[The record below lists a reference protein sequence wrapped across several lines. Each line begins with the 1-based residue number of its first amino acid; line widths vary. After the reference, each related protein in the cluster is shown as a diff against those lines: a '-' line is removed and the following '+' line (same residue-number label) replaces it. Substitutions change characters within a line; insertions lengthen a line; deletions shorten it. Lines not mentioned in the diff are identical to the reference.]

1 MSKIIVPIEM
11 PEACA
16 YCRFRTTSEYIQVG
30 DGLYKRIS
38 CCQFAPD
45 WLEDPYRDV
54 RWQME
59 NKEDWCPLEPA
70 EAEDTMTKFERDG
83 VEEYMKKRDEGD

>member
-45 WLEDPYRDV
+45 WLEDPYRDICWEGWNSDDLFV
-54 RWQME
+54 RVCWHY
-59 NKEDWCPLEPA
+59 NDNYININVVKDLIKVTW
-70 EAEDTMTKFERDG
+70 
-83 VEEYMKKRDEGD
+83 